1 MSGATSNDGIPL
13 PDSLSGVLVTRTIT
27 IDSALL
33 FLINGAMTDL
43 LHYRL
48 EQTGTL
54 TVEDA
59 RQALFDMYYAY
70 LGITP

>member
-1 MSGATSNDGIPL
+1 M
-13 PDSLSGVLVTRTIT
+13 TRTIT